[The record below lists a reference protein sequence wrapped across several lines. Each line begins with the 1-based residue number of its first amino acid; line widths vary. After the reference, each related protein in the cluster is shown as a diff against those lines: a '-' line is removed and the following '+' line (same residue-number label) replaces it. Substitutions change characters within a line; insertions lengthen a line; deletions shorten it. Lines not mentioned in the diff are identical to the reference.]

1 MRDYK
6 KVAPRY
12 GTNQDLAHLFAEAHA
27 RGIHVLLDLVPCH
40 TSEEHPWFL
49 ASAKAERNEYT
60 DRFIWTDNPFA
71 SADGLAFVGEGGSA
85 LIASRDVPLLQA
97 TVLTVACVYCLVN
110 FLADLAYGL
119 VNPRIRYHS

>member
-1 MRDYK
+1 MSSDSSSR
-6 KVAPRY
+6 RRRER
-12 GTNQDLAHLFAEAHA
+12 T
-27 RGIHVLLDLVPCH
+27 VL
-40 TSEEHPWFL
+40 
-49 ASAKAERNEYT
+49 R
-60 DRFIWTDNPFA
+60 
-71 SADGLAFVGEGGSA
+71 GSA